1 MRRTL
6 RYVAMT
12 RDERNVADGCFSTA
26 CYGYMTIAENLAS
39 IQERIG
45 KAALRAGRDPTEIRL
60 VAVSKTVSAESIQQ
74 AIAAGVTLL
83 GENYVQEARNK
94 IASIGKQVEWHFIGH
109 LQSNKARYAVDLFS
123 MIHSVDRLSLAE
135 ELDKEANKHGKIVP
149 ILIQVNIS
157 GEESKS
163 GIDPHET
170 LQLLER
176 IAGLRHLSIQG
187 LMTMPPWFEDP
198 EDARPYFIALRKL
211 REKLS
216 REKIPGVALQ
226 ELSMG
231 MSGDFEVAIE
241 EGATLMRIGTAIFGP
256 RSY

>member
-1 MRRTL
+1 
-6 RYVAMT
+6 
-12 RDERNVADGCFSTA
+12 
-26 CYGYMTIAENLAS
+26 MTIAENLSS

-45 KAALRAGRDPTEIRL
+45 KAALRAGRDPAEIRL

-94 IASIGKQVEWHFIGH
+94 IACIGKQVEWHFIGH
-109 LQSNKARYAVDLFS
+109 LQSNKARYAVELFS

-135 ELDKEANKHGKIVP
+135 ELDHAANKHGKIVP

-163 GIDPHET
+163 GIDPQET
-170 LQLLER
+170 LQLLKR
-176 IAGLRHLSIQG
+176 IAGLQHLSIQG
-187 LMTMPPWFEDP
+187 LMTMPPWFENP
-198 EDARPYFIALRKL
+198 EDSRPYFSSLRKL